1 MIFYYSPSTAQT
13 ITNAPLS
20 STTSTRP
27 GTGNDNMPLNRSAPD
42 RKTIHN
48 IPSRQ
53 HHPITNTSGAT
64 SGIHPDH
71 RASTRNPPSN
81 SMAYNDANSRYQ
93 QGAMTSNSN
102 SGAQSFLSK
111 LSSKF
116 ARR

>member
-1 MIFYYSPSTAQT
+1 MQPPTTAP
-13 ITNAPLS
+13 AS
-20 STTSTRP
+20 STNTRS
-27 GTGNDNMPLNRSAPD
+27 GNDGVPLNRSAPD

-53 HHPITNTSGAT
+53 HHPTTNTSMT
-64 SGIHPDH
+64 HSGINNDH
-71 RASTRNPPSN
+71 RASTRNPNSN
-81 SMAYNDANSRYQ
+81 TMGYTDMNNRQ
-93 QGAMTSNSN
+93 QYGATMSSTN

>member
-1 MIFYYSPSTAQT
+1 MPPAPA
-13 ITNAPLS
+13 TNARAGS
-20 STTSTRP
+20 
-27 GTGNDNMPLNRSAPD
+27 GNNPMPINRSAPD

-53 HHPITNTSGAT
+53 HHPATSTSAAT
-64 SGIHPDH
+64 SGLHPDH
-71 RASTRNPPSN
+71 RASTRNPNN
-81 SMAYNDANSRYQ
+81 SYADANNRYQ
-93 QGAMTSNSN
+93 QGAVVPSSN